1 MQQQIR
7 LLEQQKEQQQQL
19 QQLQL
24 PEQQQDELM
33 MLRARSP
40 LSRLSDELI
49 MPRRMFQ
56 ADRMLDAMMPVP
68 IVAMKIDTIDQ
79 ISPLSLLN
87 QISNSIMQNPLLPLS
102 ESPILAFLLY
112 LFSQEAAFIYQNSI
126 HKSSIHI

>member
-1 MQQQIR
+1 
-7 LLEQQKEQQQQL
+7 
-19 QQLQL
+19 
-24 PEQQQDELM
+24 

-56 ADRMLDAMMPVP
+56 TDRMLDAMMPVP

-102 ESPILAFLLY
+102 ESPFYRIFLLIARADKIRVINK
-112 LFSQEAAFIYQNSI
+112 AAFI
-126 HKSSIHI
+126 